1 MSHLAG
7 LERAALCDTFT
18 ATGPDAPTLCS
29 PWTTRDLAA
38 HLLVRERRPDLAPG
52 IWLRPLASMTEHGMR
67 GYAARPWSEV
77 VDLVRG
83 GPPPWSPARAASVDN
98 AVNLLELFIHHE
110 DVLRGDEQVGPRR
123 EVSDHL
129 SAALWKSL
137 RRAGKLHFRRSPVG
151 VVLETPTG
159 RTADVRSGTG
169 HGTVILRGA
178 PSELVLV
185 ASGRRRVADVEAV
198 GSEDAVAALWSAELG
213 LT

>member
-1 MSHLAG
+1 VTHLAK
-7 LERAALCDTFT
+7 LERDALCDTFL
-18 ATGPDAPTLCS
+18 AVGPDAPTLCS
-29 PWTTRDLAA
+29 PWTARDLAA

-52 IWLRPLASMTEHGMR
+52 IWLPPLAPLAERGMR
-67 GYAARPWSEV
+67 GYAARSWPEV

-83 GPPPWSPARAASVDN
+83 GPPPWSPARVASVDN

-123 EVSDHL
+123 EISDHL

-151 VVLETPTG
+151 VVLETPSG

-169 HGTVILRGA
+169 HGTVILRGT